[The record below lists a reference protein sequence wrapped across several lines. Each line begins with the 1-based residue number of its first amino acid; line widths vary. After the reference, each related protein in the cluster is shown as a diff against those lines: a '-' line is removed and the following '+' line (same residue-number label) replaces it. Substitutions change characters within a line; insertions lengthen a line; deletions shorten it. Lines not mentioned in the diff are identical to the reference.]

1 LKIAVVF
8 GCDVP
13 TLCLKRTLARLQQ
26 GHQNFGLG
34 KGFGLWA
41 FFDLAKEP
49 TQEHRML
56 PNTRGSSSHNHQHC
70 QSLPVLLETVL
81 DLYIKIF

>member
-1 LKIAVVF
+1 VF
-8 GCDVP
+8 EKNVG
-13 TLCLKRTLARLQQ
+13 KAAARASEFWV
-26 GHQNFGLG
+26 GY